1 MPAGKKI
8 LIGISGSIAAY
19 KICSLVRDLVR
30 SGAEVQ
36 VVLTPSAAQ
45 FVTPLTL
52 STLSGRPVYT
62 NLVKNQEGEWV
73 NHVALG
79 LWADL
84 ILIAPC
90 TAHTLANMAQ
100 GLCDHLLLAT
110 VLSARCP
117 VAFAPAMDH
126 DMYLHPSTQ
135 ANIQTLVERGYH
147 LIPTEHGELASG
159 LIGEGRMAE
168 PERLLAWIR
177 EFLVGEPLWQ
187 GSRVLITAG
196 PTREAL
202 DPVRYISN
210 RSSGRMG
217 IALAEALADRG
228 AQVDLIYGPGDQV
241 CRHPGVQV
249 HRVESA
255 LEMKTACD
263 ERSEACHLLI
273 FAAAV
278 ADYRPALSSSTKIK
292 KTEDAWMLSM
302 VPNPDL
308 LKEAGHRKK
317 PEQRVV
323 GFALESNDEQ
333 AHAYAKLKSKKADM
347 IVLNSLRQEGG
358 AMDAEAMSVQI
369 LTADQEPVDLPRQPK
384 RQLAAEIIRTMVRF
398 WGVPTQ
404 GVWKVP
410 SLGVLVFQI
419 AWWASLLGGVSAQAQ
434 ELNCQISVN
443 PGRVG
448 GADQQFYANMQQAL
462 TTFVN
467 GQKWTEDVFS
477 FQERIQC
484 SINIML
490 DERITGNQFKATV
503 QIQSSRPVYNS
514 SYSTVVFNY
523 TDPDWIFEYNEFQP
537 MEFNPNQHGTN
548 LMALIAFYA
557 NLIVGLDYNTFGK
570 ESGMVYLRRAQQIVL
585 NAQNAVEI
593 GWRQN
598 QSLRNRYWLAELLNN
613 PAYKPFHASLYEYHR
628 QGLDQMYKPER
639 IIEARRKMLGAIEKL
654 YEVNRN
660 KPGGMLIPLYLK
672 GKQPEI
678 IGFCAKALPAEKA
691 KVVEQLVAMDPINQ
705 AEYNRINA
713 AGVGGGPGGAPGTGG
728 GR

>member
-62 NLVKNQEGEWV
+62 HLVKNEEGEWV

-84 ILIAPC
+84 IIIAPC
-90 TAHTLANMAQ
+90 TAHTLASMAH
-100 GLCDHLLLAT
+100 GHCDHLLLAT

-126 DMYLHPSTQ
+126 DMYLHPATS
-135 ANIQTLVERGYH
+135 ANIQTLLERGYH
-147 LIPTEHGELASG
+147 MIPTEHGELASG
-159 LIGEGRMAE
+159 LVGEGRMAE
-168 PERLLAWIR
+168 PETLLAWIR
-177 EFLVGEPLWQ
+177 EFLIGEPLWE

-217 IALAEALADRG
+217 IALAEVLADRG
-228 AQVDLIYGPGDQV
+228 AHVELVYGPGDQV
-241 CRHPGVQV
+241 CRHPGVRV
-249 HRVESA
+249 HRVE
-255 LEMKTACD
+255 TAVQMQEVCRGLSD
-263 ERSEACHLLI
+263 ACQLLI

-278 ADYRPALSSSTKIK
+278 ADYRPALVSTNKIK
-292 KTEDAWMLSM
+292 KTEGPFTLSL

-308 LKEAGHRKK
+308 LSEAGHHKN
-317 PEQRVV
+317 PGQRVV
-323 GFALESNDEQ
+323 GFALESNNEEEN
-333 AHAYAKLKSKKADM
+333 ALTKLKAKKADM
-347 IVLNSLRQEGG
+347 IVLNSLNQEGG
-358 AMDAEAMSVQI
+358 AMDAESMSVRI
-369 LTADQEPVDLPRQPK
+369 LTPDHATLDIPSSPK
-384 RQLAAEIIRTMVRF
+384 RQLAESIVHAMVRL
-398 WGVPTQ
+398 WGRPQNGGWSALVI
-404 GVWKVP
+404 
-410 SLGVLVFQI
+410 LFLVFFGLSQPTR
-419 AWWASLLGGVSAQAQ
+419 VSAQ
-434 ELNCQISVN
+434 ELNCQLTIN

-477 FQERIQC
+477 FQERINC

-514 SYSTVVFNY
+514 SYSTVLFNY
-523 TDPDWIFEYNEFQP
+523 TDPDWIFEFNEFQP
-537 MEFNPNQHGTN
+537 MEFNPNQHSSN
-548 LMALIAFYA
+548 LLALLAFYA
-557 NLIVGLDYNTFGK
+557 NIVVGLDYNTFGK

-628 QGLDQMYKPER
+628 QGLDQMHKPER
-639 IIEARRKMLGAIEKL
+639 IIEARRKMLGALEKL
-654 YEVNRN
+654 HDVNRS

-672 GKQPEI
+672 GKLPEI
-678 IGFCAKALPAEKA
+678 VGFCSKALPAEKA

-713 AGVGGGPGGAPGTGG
+713 AGTGSGGIGGGGAGG
-728 GR
+728 GK